1 MTALPANSP
10 AFEEAIKVTPLES
23 HRYSAFLRDEW
34 CIGTGMLYPDIP
46 LCTSL
51 FFLGCAMGK
60 RKATE

>member
-34 CIGTGMLYPDIP
+34 CIGTGMLHPDML
-46 LCTSL
+46 LCVDL
-51 FFLGCAMGK
+51 FFRNYAMGK
-60 RKATE
+60 W